1 MVKIKQTGIVVL
13 LYLGVVAATIVIFC
27 MLVNVMESTDSSG
40 RSTWTI
46 ASFMLNSE
54 DLSLDDNHIKSK

>member
-40 RSTWTI
+40 QSTWTI